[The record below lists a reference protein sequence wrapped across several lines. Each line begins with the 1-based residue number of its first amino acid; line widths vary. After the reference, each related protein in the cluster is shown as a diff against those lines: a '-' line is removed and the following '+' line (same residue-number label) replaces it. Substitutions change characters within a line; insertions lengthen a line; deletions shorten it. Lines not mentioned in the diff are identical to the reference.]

1 MLARFVKIQHVS
13 EYMDR
18 KRDEIA
24 AWNAERGVDASTPV
38 NGRRLTNVGT
48 FRAYVVAYLNSHPMI
63 DVNMTFLVRQLA
75 PTPHGLPIE
84 IYVFSRDQNWA
95 RYEDIQSDI
104 FDHILAV
111 ASEFD
116 LRVYQTP
123 SGGDLQTL
131 RGHV

>member
-1 MLARFVKIQHVS
+1 MCI
-13 EYMDR
+13 
-18 KRDEIA
+18 RD
-24 AWNAERGVDASTPV
+24 RGVDASTPV

-84 IYVFSRDQNWA
+84 IYVFSRDQDWV